1 MARSGKVTILLIWAN
16 GTSPGTV
23 YDTPQNNGVTNITQD
38 DDGSIVPTRPKLVGL
53 TGVVLPP
60 R

>member
-38 DDGSIVPTRPKLVGL
+38 DDGSIVPTRP
-53 TGVVLPP
+53 
-60 R
+60 